1 MLTEITN
8 EKSKELIIF
17 MLNNYMFGS
26 NIYSFVGQNFINLE
40 KKNFFKLSKFDYIFY
55 NKNTVKTRRAILF
68 LFKNASGLG
77 EQVII
82 LKDFKIFKIEDM
94 TVDDNY
100 VNGSI
105 FDVSF
110 NLDTHEITIYDTFMI
125 CGHIKTH
132 TTYNDRFNDCECFIH
147 NVTHAN
153 IKLTETKDKAF
164 EISDEEELFMV
175 PNNIPLVNGI
185 NYSAFKW
192 KPANLITFSLQT
204 KEIGDDM
211 EMYTTNFRQLKK
223 FAKIHNS
230 DQDGND
236 YINTIKSLENY
247 KDECIIDINIEDGKI
262 KILNVNNEK
271 ALPNNIR
278 SIEKILLIKK
288 ENITFDDIVKLY

>member
-1 MLTEITN
+1 MLTEIIN

-40 KKNFFKLSKFDYIFY
+40 KKNFFKLSKFYYIFY

-68 LFKNASGLG
+68 LFKNSSGLG
-77 EQVII
+77 EKVII
-82 LKDFKIFKIEDM
+82 LKDFKIFKIENM

-100 VNGSI
+100 FNGSI

-110 NLDTHEITIYDTFMI
+110 NLDTNEITIYDTFMI
-125 CGHIKTH
+125 CGHNKTH

-147 NVTHAN
+147 NIEYDN
-153 IKLTETKDKAF
+153 IKLTETSEKAF

-175 PNNIPLVNGI
+175 PNNLPLVNGI

-192 KPANLITFSLQT
+192 KPAHLITFSLQT
-204 KEIGDDM
+204 KEVNDDM

-223 FAKIHNS
+223 FAKIYKEDDN
-230 DQDGND
+230 GND

-247 KDECIIDINIEDGKI
+247 KDECIIDINIEDNKI

-288 ENITFDDIVKLY
+288 ENITFNDIIKLS